1 MKNKIS
7 KLTLIACAFGLSTQ
21 LSAQKSEIKHFTVG
35 IGAAFEADGEGIAQN
50 TKFDF
55 NITPK
60 FSIGVKNNLVLWD
73 KKTTQVNPPDDNGV
87 ESTISWRSP
96 IYNNASLVGSYSII
110 GTNQNDKKF
119 NLNVFAG
126 LGLRYYVF
134 KMDFTH
140 SNIPPNTAYT
150 DRSIDKY
157 STYLISTGLSCS
169 YKLGPGKIYAEIP
182 VFIDM
187 YKKQTY
193 ITEYDNNPIF
203 NSESTITFKLK
214 DEGPYNFLATVIG
227 FNLGYQINF

>member
-1 MKNKIS
+1 MRKKIVTLHLVILGIGIYS
-7 KLTLIACAFGLSTQ
+7 KA
-21 LSAQKSEIKHFTVG
+21 SAQKSEIKHFTVG

-119 NLNVFAG
+119 SLNVFAG
-126 LGLRYYVF
+126 FGLRYYVNKF
-134 KMDFTH
+134 EYTRT
-140 SNIPPNTAYT
+140 NIAPNTVYA

-157 STYLISTGLSCS
+157 STYLITSGISCS

-182 VFIDM
+182 VFIDIFE
-187 YKKQTY
+187 KQTY
-193 ITEYDNNPIF
+193 TTEYDANPTF
-203 NSESTITFKLK
+203 NTESTYTLKLK
-214 DEGPYNFLATVIG
+214 DEGPFNFLTTAIG
-227 FNLGYQINF
+227 LNIGYQINF